1 MRKAR
6 VRSCLPRGGWDHRR
20 YGQRPAPRILI
31 PHSMGGGQ
39 FARLP
44 PCDNINISIH
54 HPPRGVGT
62 GGTRPSGNAIF
73 RFQSTHPV
81 GGGTDVV
88 LPFSVSAVI
97 SIHPPR
103 GGWDPRSTAMRATI
117 LNFNPPTPWGVGLP
131 GVLGFIQGQGISIHP
146 PRGGWDYQRSRPV
159 TAR

>member
-117 LNFNPPTPWGVGLP
+117 LNFNPPTPWGVG
-131 GVLGFIQGQGISIHP
+131 QGIPAEAI
-146 PRGGWDYQRSRPV
+146 REK
-159 TAR
+159 